1 MAGLSRGAKPPFY
14 AQQMAATNHQP
25 LLVKSSSNSSVGL
38 DYTATRNEKG
48 DTLVLHIVNYGSS
61 DRSLTLDLQNFDN
74 VGSMCCISL
83 CGTEKGENTP
93 QTPTSISP
101 NERSIEPGEKVTLR
115 AYSYIAVFDAHF
127 LGCFRDAEKPPQN
140 ERC

>member
-1 MAGLSRGAKPPFY
+1 MQPPFY

-25 LLVKSSSNSSVGL
+25 LLVKSSPTSSAGL

-93 QTPTSISP
+93 QNPTSISP

-115 AYSYIAVFDAHF
+115 AYSYTVVVVTKNKSQAG
-127 LGCFRDAEKPPQN
+127 L
-140 ERC
+140 